1 MSDYQTKV
9 HQHKVDSVDAIKE
22 RLGGAADYVFTNYR
36 GLSVQQITELREQ
49 LREQGTDFRVI
60 KNRYAKLA
68 FQQMEMPDVSEY
80 LIGPTAIALAQRD
93 AAPAALKTLLEYAK
107 EATVEVKG
115 ALVDGTVFT
124 AADAERLS
132 KLPPRDELLAKLMSA
147 MNGPVQNLAFA
158 LNDLPT
164 RLVRTLKAVED
175 KKREE
180 EGG

>member
-1 MSDYQTKV
+1 M
-9 HQHKVDSVDAIKE
+9 ARGE
-22 RLGGAADYVFTNYR
+22 LNY
-36 GLSVQQITELREQ
+36 
-49 LREQGTDFRVI
+49 
-60 KNRYAKLA
+60 
-68 FQQMEMPDVSEY
+68 P
-80 LIGPTAIALAQRD
+80 
-93 AAPAALKTLLEYAK
+93 
-107 EATVEVKG
+107 VEVKG